1 MHPGNRYAAFVRW
14 SVGHGAQPHR
24 GRPDGWALV
33 CVRES
38 TPHTTQGTGVRLRWL
53 LDLVETF
60 GSGTVCGAGDLLPY
74 ERHAYVTAQLNSFKP
89 DAGTDHF
96 LVCGNPNMINDVYGL
111 LKQKGFKA
119 KQVVR
124 EKYVFARQ
132 EKVTGKVSLTEAQKQ
147 LIAEKLRKYR

>member
-1 MHPGNRYAAFVRW
+1 MNVIPM
-14 SVGHGAQPHR
+14 
-24 GRPDGWALV
+24 
-33 CVRES
+33 
-38 TPHTTQGTGVRLRWL
+38 LR
-53 LDLVETF
+53 
-60 GSGTVCGAGDLLPY
+60 
-74 ERHAYVTAQLNSFKP
+74 RRLNSFKP

-96 LVCGNPNMINDVYGL
+96 LLCGNPYMINDVYGL

-132 EKVTGKVSLTEAQKQ
+132 EKPSGKVSLTAAQKQ

>member
-1 MHPGNRYAAFVRW
+1 MCPCR
-14 SVGHGAQPHR
+14 AQLTLIEVVNENEADAPQ
-24 GRPDGWALV
+24 L
-33 CVRES
+33 S
-38 TPHTTQGTGVRLRWL
+38 
-53 LDLVETF
+53 
-60 GSGTVCGAGDLLPY
+60 
-74 ERHAYVTAQLNSFKP
+74 YVTAQLNSFKP

-132 EKVTGKVSLTEAQKQ
+132 EKVTGKVSLTEAQKK

>member
-1 MHPGNRYAAFVRW
+1 MGFDSWVSIHTNFLIHCTVPIN
-14 SVGHGAQPHR
+14 SLPSS
-24 GRPDGWALV
+24 
-33 CVRES
+33 RE
-38 TPHTTQGTGVRLRWL
+38 G
-53 LDLVETF
+53 
-60 GSGTVCGAGDLLPY
+60 GDLLPY
-74 ERHAYVTAQLNSFKP
+74 EHRSYVTAQLNSFKP

-132 EKVTGKVSLTEAQKQ
+132 EKVTGKASLTEAQKQ